1 MPLLDPVLKAK
12 LQKVHDLI
20 KDSRPPADN
29 IPEVV
34 ELRRAMNEEVNVL
47 QQSLMK
53 KLERV
58 IEVSQSSRP
67 ELQRVP
73 NLTDALTLAHQE
85 TKGGPGDNPGVTD

>member
-1 MPLLDPVLKAK
+1 LKGK

-47 QQSLMK
+47 HKSLLK
-53 KLERV
+53 RLDKV
-58 IEVSQSSRP
+58 IEVSQSSHP

-73 NLTDALTLAHQE
+73 DLTNALTLAFQE
-85 TKGGPGDNPGVTD
+85 TEGGPGQNPGVGD